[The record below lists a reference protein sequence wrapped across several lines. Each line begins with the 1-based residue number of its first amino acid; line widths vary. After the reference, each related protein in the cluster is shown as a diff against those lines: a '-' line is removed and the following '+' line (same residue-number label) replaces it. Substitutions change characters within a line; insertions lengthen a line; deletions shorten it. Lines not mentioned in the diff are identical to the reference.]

1 MSDAD
6 ESILP
11 QHREAVA
18 RGAQCLSCPLYG
30 CKQGPVMPRLQ
41 ERSMMLVVS
50 ESPSL
55 SDVESGKPL
64 QGHTGETLNESLA
77 AGNVSRA
84 DCSVTY
90 AVLCRP
96 PGGHV
101 LDYAMTLRKAA
112 RKSAKASAAAGGGVG
127 GSKGQKA
134 VSVSLPQ
141 DCCAPRLARDFAE
154 VDTRV
159 ILTLGSESLKA
170 AARTLKL
177 PFGATKSPPGSV
189 RVASLRKQLGA
200 PVLAPTGQTLIATLH
215 PAFVMGGMATFQH
228 VMRQDIE
235 RAASLAQRGGRIHW
249 HEPEAI
255 LKPSADTAV
264 NVMEAMRQSGALVTV
279 DIETD
284 GIDTMRCHVRCVGLG
299 AVLDGREV
307 VIVIP
312 LRHMSGLPWW
322 SPAQEARVTAALTR
336 LLEEAPLA
344 GHNLSFDTA
353 VLLNNVLMKNRNKCW
368 MDTLIASKNTFRS
381 ELPHD
386 LGFVSS
392 RYFEAPHWKD
402 DADAKSVSGV
412 DDYWLHRYCLYQGT
426 PVVMA
431 DGSTKSIEDLV
442 RNQSTDKVLAL
453 KDGKIVT
460 RSIYGWHKQKVK
472 NQKWVVITVEKQRE
486 VSRGLT
492 CTPDHKI
499 LTDSGWKQA
508 GTVRVGDML
517 YLPEQKITKT
527 ARQAILGTLL
537 GDSSLVFS
545 PCFRHK
551 KSAALG
557 ASIKGGHTVS
567 SGLAENKR
575 KTYPDLFTKSFIKP
589 GRMMTVAGRSGLG
602 GEFQH
607 LTTTQYRQLVDL
619 YPLLADSDGRR
630 RLRIE
635 VLEQLGPAGLA
646 WWFMDD
652 GCVQKGQKTK
662 AGGRCPDGVTIATQ
676 RYPREDIDA
685 AAEWFTQKFGGRVK
699 AYGDKVLRFNQIAAR
714 AFAEHIAPFV
724 YPEQN
729 YKLPSRIALPEF
741 NAASYGNCFTG
752 EAIQTRVI
760 AVQPL
765 AEPRDKAERYQSNH
779 RYCIDV
785 EDAHNFFTPW
795 GLVHNCAADILGTM
809 RLVPRLL
816 ERVDVDGTLN
826 SFRTDTRLGPIVRDM
841 GDLGLTLNEER
852 RLTHFKTLDLVA
864 DARGKEVCRVVG
876 DSSFNPNATHQ
887 VSKFL
892 YITKGL
898 SPPFTTDGIEWSEV
912 NDDSEL
918 PIDTSDPDTII
929 EHASTDEAALLKLL
943 DLGVDTET
951 AAFIEALLAYR
962 GLRKCCSTFLGYKW
976 RDEEKGGGR
985 GSGRILVDTFRE
997 RGFIREE
1004 SWGPG
1009 LENLSVLHPS
1019 WRPSAT
1025 ATGRFTVKPN
1035 VQAWPERVVFD
1046 VDQYRVSDGKDGIL
1060 NTRSIVVAPPGYV
1073 LVGADLAAV
1082 ELRLYA
1088 MFSRDALLLDA
1099 IAHGKDPHALNYA
1112 TMQSSR
1118 PADMEVWY
1126 QRVLNSKP
1134 PVKKYLRNIA
1144 KRFCIAEGEL
1154 VLVRRAGAVLEVP
1167 IEKVLGTDEVWDGVE
1182 WVTHDG
1188 VIFQGIKEVIFHDG
1202 LWATADHEVFLAD
1215 GRTCTHGEAKHRA
1228 LRLAR
1233 GSESGRPVRLVDSS
1247 EGSADA
1253 TRVETVC
1260 PGEVREVRTREGGAA
1275 GEHSLREVEGL
1286 SRVLLRARE
1295 LASVALESLLAGE
1308 ATMRAEVSSMLERL
1322 RRAWHRISLQVCS
1335 SGDTMG
1341 ARECRAEG
1349 GVVLGPDRQRW
1360 PLRAGEHS
1368 LHDRRKEHG
1377 ESSGVSTSW
1386 LAAVARLRLHR
1397 EGLALSRV
1405 MGEDVD
1411 STRVDARSNSRS
1423 STETSEASIS
1433 NGAGTHRLVGGT
1445 PGTQRRWT
1453 KVFDIVNAGPRRRFT
1468 VSNRIVKNCFLILYG
1483 GEAET
1488 LFKTMAADRNPDGT
1502 RSFPDLKFS
1511 DVQMWTANWHRLHPE
1526 TKAWHDAILRAWQ
1539 QHGFVASLIDGRRRF
1554 FLGGIQD
1561 RNAILNAP
1569 VQSSTAAIANRALI
1583 AIAAACPHRGWG
1595 PMAGPMLQ
1603 VHDFIGIQ
1611 VPVERQKEA
1620 EDLLIREIPYEHN
1633 GMRFDVEQKSGPS
1646 WDKT

>member
-1 MSDAD
+1 MSHAQAPD
-6 ESILP
+6 ENVLS
-11 QHREAVA
+11 QHREAME
-18 RGAQCLSCPLYG
+18 RGAQCTSCPLYG

-64 QGHTGETLNESLA
+64 QGHSGEVLNESLA

-112 RKSAKASAAAGGGVG
+112 RKTAKANAAANGSVGGGKT
-127 GSKGQKA
+127 KGQKA
-134 VSVSLPQ
+134 APVPLPQ

-177 PFGATKSPPGSV
+177 PFGATKSPPGSI

-264 NVMEAMRQSGALVTV
+264 NVMEAMRQSGALITV

-299 AVLDGREV
+299 AILDGREV
-307 VIVIP
+307 VAVIP

-322 SPAQEARVTAALTR
+322 SPAQEARVTNALTR

-412 DDYWLHRYCLYQGT
+412 DDYWLHKYCS
-426 PVVMA
+426 A
-431 DGSTKSIEDLV
+431 DV
-442 RNQSTDKVLAL
+442 RS
-453 KDGKIVT
+453 
-460 RSIYGWHKQKVK
+460 
-472 NQKWVVITVEKQRE
+472 
-486 VSRGLT
+486 
-492 CTPDHKI
+492 
-499 LTDSGWKQA
+499 
-508 GTVRVGDML
+508 
-517 YLPEQKITKT
+517 
-527 ARQAILGTLL
+527 
-537 GDSSLVFS
+537 
-545 PCFRHK
+545 
-551 KSAALG
+551 
-557 ASIKGGHTVS
+557 
-567 SGLAENKR
+567 
-575 KTYPDLFTKSFIKP
+575 
-589 GRMMTVAGRSGLG
+589 
-602 GEFQH
+602 
-607 LTTTQYRQLVDL
+607 
-619 YPLLADSDGRR
+619 
-630 RLRIE
+630 
-635 VLEQLGPAGLA
+635 
-646 WWFMDD
+646 
-652 GCVQKGQKTK
+652 
-662 AGGRCPDGVTIATQ
+662 
-676 RYPREDIDA
+676 
-685 AAEWFTQKFGGRVK
+685 
-699 AYGDKVLRFNQIAAR
+699 
-714 AFAEHIAPFV
+714 
-724 YPEQN
+724 
-729 YKLPSRIALPEF
+729 
-741 NAASYGNCFTG
+741 
-752 EAIQTRVI
+752 
-760 AVQPL
+760 
-765 AEPRDKAERYQSNH
+765 
-779 RYCIDV
+779 
-785 EDAHNFFTPW
+785 
-795 GLVHNCAADILGTM
+795 TM

-816 ERVDVDGTLN
+816 ERIDEDGTLN

-976 RDEEKGGGR
+976 RDEDDGC
-985 GSGRILVDTFRE
+985 GRILVDTFRE
-997 RGFIREE
+997 KGFIREE

-1019 WRPSAT
+1019 WRPVGAQS
-1025 ATGRFTVKPN
+1025 GRFTVKPN

-1046 VDQYRVSDGKDGIL
+1046 VEAYKSSDGKDGIL

-1099 IAHGKDPHALNYA
+1099 IAKGKDPHALNYA

-1118 PADMEVWY
+1118 PADMARWY
-1126 QRVLNSKP
+1126 EKVMGSKP
-1134 PVKKYLRNIA
+1134 QVKKYLRNIA

-1215 GRTCTHGEAKHRA
+1215 GRTRTHGEAARGA

-1233 GSESGRPVRLVDSS
+1233 GSESGRPVRLVDSG

-1253 TRVETVC
+1253 AGVETVR
-1260 PGEVREVRTREGGAA
+1260 PGEVREVRTREGGI
-1275 GEHSLREVEGL
+1275 LRQLASRFVEGL
-1286 SRVLLRARE
+1286 SRVLRSWRERAAPMARS
-1295 LASVALESLLAGE
+1295 AILAGE
-1308 ATMRAEVSSMLERL
+1308 AAVREVVSFMLERL
-1322 RRAWHRISLQVCS
+1322 RRAWNSIQVRVDIGS
-1335 SGDTMG
+1335 SQVGT
-1341 ARECRAEG
+1341 RECLAEE
-1349 GVVLGPDRQRW
+1349 GVAARSDRQRR

-1368 LHDRRKEHG
+1368 IRHSRGKHG
-1377 ESSGVSTSW
+1377 QQEKVSTLWVSDVSRVCLSRGG
-1386 LAAVARLRLHR
+1386 LAISRVARAETGASRL
-1397 EGLALSRV
+1397 
-1405 MGEDVD
+1405 D
-1411 STRVDARSNSRS
+1411 SSADNRRSAEAR
-1423 STETSEASIS
+1423 EASSEIDS
-1433 NGAGTHRLVGGT
+1433 RENRLVDEAA
-1445 PGTQRRWT
+1445 RRRT
-1453 KVFDIVNAGPRRRFT
+1453 RKTRVFDIVNAGPRRRFT
-1468 VSNRIVKNCFLILYG
+1468 ASGIIVSNCFLIIYG
-1483 GEAET
+1483 GESET

-1583 AIAAACPHRGWG
+1583 AISEACPHRGWG

-1611 VPVERQKEA
+1611 VPVARQKEA